1 MLIRVGLAAALFATA
16 PLGRG
21 CTPDTTTSSEAE
33 APSGAA
39 SVAAVVVEE
48 AEPQTPAPPPRLSF
62 TPDELAPL
70 PPTEPLGAAGAAVRA
85 AITALEEER
94 LEDAVRLATV
104 DAAGPVADLAAWT
117 RARAL
122 RALDRDADALSA
134 LQTISP
140 DSRYGAEAS
149 LAIAELTLA
158 GGDAAAT
165 LELLGPYDPD
175 AEVMATT
182 WRRELLRAR
191 ALRARGGDGD
201 LAAAAEAAKRVWRHN
216 PGSQADAD
224 AEVLLDAVEPQLP
237 EEARRG
243 LADSV
248 ARARAWGTRHG
259 KKSIVTLLDDEQDAL
274 VALGA
279 TDPATACTGLFELG
293 RAWHKQRKYS
303 ESVPVLQKADAL
315 CAGDEEVK
323 TIYLLAQGQARKG
336 DVSAGITTFLRLPD
350 EHPEHSYAD
359 DGLWQASRLALD
371 EGRNEE
377 AATHAQRLVDAF
389 PDGDMRGS
397 TLWNLAWS
405 ALSDGRPADAL
416 PWLEAMAAADA
427 YGPDREHALQGQYWQ
442 ARVLLRSA
450 PGQRDEA
457 LTSLESL
464 AVEHPLH
471 WYGALA
477 GWLLLQEDADRAAA
491 VERTVMDRAIAL
503 RTAPREPEAY
513 QPLRVWVE
521 RPGVQAA
528 MQLLRAGLGEE
539 AAEELARDVGFKP
552 HQECPDPAT
561 LLFAAHLYEVAG
573 DPARSH
579 NLLRMAC
586 RDSFPQAD
594 VTEAMTL
601 THAWPRAFG
610 EVIDSHTGDYAWD
623 SLLFQ
628 GLVREES
635 AFNAEIVSWAGAIG
649 LSQLMWPTAKETAR
663 RMGIRVRRADL
674 NDPSTN
680 VHIGTTYF
688 EGLAQRWRGHLPLAV
703 ASYNAGPGA
712 VKRWVDARGHLDLDA
727 WVETIPYDQTRHYVK
742 RVVSSWQAYRLLYG
756 EGQGWVPL
764 RVGPVAEAITGK
776 DPTPPSAGG

>member
-1 MLIRVGLAAALFATA
+1 MLVRVGLAAALIASA
-16 PLGRG
+16 PFGRG
-21 CTPDTTTSSEAE
+21 CSPDTTTSAEAE
-33 APSGAA
+33 APAGVA
-39 SVAAVVVEE
+39 SVAEVVEAE
-48 AEPQTPAPPPRLSF
+48 PEPQTPAPPPRLSF
-62 TPDELAPL
+62 APDQLAPL
-70 PPTEPLGAAGAAVRA
+70 PSTDPLGAAGAAVQS
-85 AITALEEER
+85 AITALEESR
-94 LEDAVRLATV
+94 FEDGVRLATV
-104 DAAGPVADLAAWT
+104 EASGPVADLAAWT
-117 RARAL
+117 RARSL
-122 RALDRDADALSA
+122 RALDRDDEARAALA
-134 LQTISP
+134 TIAPS
-140 DSRYGAEAS
+140 SRYAAEAT
-149 LAIAELTLA
+149 LATAELTLD
-158 GGDAAAT
+158 GGDADGALA
-165 LELLGPYDPD
+165 LLGPHDPE
-175 AEVMATT
+175 AEVDATT

-191 ALRARGGDGD
+191 ALRARGQDGD
-201 LAAAAEAAKRVWRHN
+201 QTAAVEAAKRVWRGN

-224 AEVLLDAVEPQLP
+224 AELLLEALEPTLP
-237 EEARRG
+237 EESRRG
-243 LADSV
+243 LADDV
-248 ARARAWGTRHG
+248 ARAQAWGKRHG
-259 KKSIVTLLDDEQDAL
+259 KKSIVKLLNDQQGAL

-279 TDPATACTGLFELG
+279 TDAATACTGLFELG

-303 ESVPVLQKADAL
+303 ESVPVLRKADAL

-323 TIYLLAQGQARKG
+323 TVYLLAQGQARSG

-371 EGRNEE
+371 EGRNDE

-416 PWLEAMAAADA
+416 PWLEAMAAADP
-427 YGPDREHALQGQYWQ
+427 YGADREHALQGRYWQ

-450 PGQRDEA
+450 PARADEA
-457 LTSLESL
+457 LSALEAL
-464 AVEHPLH
+464 AIEHPLH

-477 GWLLLQEDADRAAA
+477 AWQLLQQDAARAAT
-491 VERTVMDRAIAL
+491 VERQVMERAVAL
-503 RTAPREPEAY
+503 RGAPREPEAY
-513 QPLRVWVE
+513 QPLREWVE

-528 MQLLRAGLGEE
+528 MQLLRAGLGSE

-552 HQECPDPAT
+552 HRECPDPAT
-561 LLFAAHLYEVAG
+561 LLFAAHLYELAG

-586 RDSFPQAD
+586 RDSFPQAN
-594 VTEAMTL
+594 VSEAMTL
-601 THAWPRAFG
+601 THAWPRAYSD
-610 EVIDSHTGDYAWD
+610 VIDGHTADYAWD

-635 AFNAEIVSWAGAIG
+635 AFNAEVVSWAGAIG

-712 VKRWVDARGHLDLDA
+712 VKRWVDARGHLELDA

-764 RVGPVAEAITGK
+764 RVGPVADAITGS